1 MKKQILKKYISRILL
16 ITGIITLNVSQQA
29 DAQEVFR
36 RNLEQITFVP
46 KGQWITGVS
55 VSYSQSSMDN
65 YQFLIVEGINGD
77 SYQFK
82 LSPMAMYAF
91 KDNMAAGG
99 RLSYQR
105 QSMRLNSA
113 DIIIDSE
120 TDYDIDHV
128 YSISHEYFGTAV
140 MRNYIGLGSN
150 RRFGLF
156 SELQLQIGGGQ
167 SKLTN
172 HEGRDLTGTY
182 SRSFSMDIG
191 IAPGFVMFL
200 NNYSAVEVNVGLL
213 GFGYDHTRSVTDQ
226 IKVAKLNVQRANF
239 KINLFSITFG
249 VTFYL

>member
-1 MKKQILKKYISRILL
+1 MHKDKFTRLILRALILVGL
-16 ITGIITLNVSQQA
+16 AIIAQPVSAQQ
-29 DAQEVFR
+29 QFR

-55 VSYSQSSMDN
+55 VSYSQSSLDN
-65 YQFLIVEGINGD
+65 YQFFIIEGINGD

-82 LSPMAMYAF
+82 VSPMAMYAF
-91 KDNMAAGG
+91 RDNMAAGG

-105 QSMRLNSA
+105 QRTRLSSA
-113 DIIIDSE
+113 DVIIDSE
-120 TDYDIDHV
+120 TSYDVDNL
-128 YSISHEYFGTAV
+128 YSISHQYFGTAA
-140 MRNYIGLGSN
+140 MRNYIGLGTSS
-150 RRFGLF
+150 RFGLF

-172 HEGRDLTGTY
+172 HLGKDLTGTY
-182 SRSFSMDIG
+182 SRSFSLDVG
-191 IAPGFVMFL
+191 LAPGFVMFL

-213 GFGYDHTRSVTDQ
+213 GFGYDRTKSTTDQ
-226 IKVAKLNVQRANF
+226 VKVAKLDVKRANF